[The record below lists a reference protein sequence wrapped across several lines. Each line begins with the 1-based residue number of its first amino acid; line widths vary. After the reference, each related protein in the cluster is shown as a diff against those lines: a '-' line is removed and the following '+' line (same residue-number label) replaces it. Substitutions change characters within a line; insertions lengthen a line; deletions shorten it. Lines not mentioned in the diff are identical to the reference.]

1 MVIAT
6 CDNVPV
12 MVTQPLP
19 LIPVSDLQLG
29 HFVLLDL
36 GWMDHPFPR
45 SSFRITSE
53 RQIETIRALGLT
65 RVRIDPERSDLP
77 LSEATPSAS
86 AAPPA
91 LAQTGAET
99 PADTAAR
106 QRAQA
111 LAEQRRALQRCERQY
126 HEGARRYRSLL
137 DDMERDPAAAGQ
149 QAQALVGT
157 MLSEIQGHGESAIRL
172 LSDVQGERAAQH
184 AMNVTVLALLLGRAL
199 GMDDDELQT
208 LGLAAFVHDI
218 GKTRLP
224 DLVRHKDEAFT
235 AAQLKAYQEH
245 VAHGVGLARAMGL
258 GPAVLQAMAQH
269 HEAADGSGFPRGCRG
284 DEMSRC
290 AHVLALINRYDGLCN
305 PLHPA
310 RALTPHEALS
320 LLFATQKARFDR
332 VTLNAFIRMVGVYP
346 PGCIVQLSDGRYAVV
361 QAVNS
366 ARPLKPRVLVHDPRT
381 PRSEALLLDL
391 QAEPSLSIQR
401 SLRADQLPRAALD
414 YLEPRPR
421 YCYFFERAVRP
432 DDGPT
437 ETAA

>member
-1 MVIAT
+1 MAT
-6 CDNVPV
+6 PS
-12 MVTQPLP
+12 LP
-19 LIPVSDLQLG
+19 LIPVSDLQVG

-36 GWMDHPFPR
+36 GWMEHPFSR
-45 SSFRITSE
+45 NSFRIASE

-65 RVRIDPERSDLP
+65 RVRIDPERSDAPLP
-77 LSEATPSAS
+77 GATSAATDPS
-86 AAPPA
+86 AAPA
-91 LAQTGAET
+91 DRGAET
-99 PADTAAR
+99 AANAAAR

-111 LAEQRRALQRCERQY
+111 LAEQRRALQCCERQY

-137 DDMERDPAAAGQ
+137 DDLERDPVAAGQ
-149 QAQALVGT
+149 QARALVNS
-157 MLSEIQGHGESAIRL
+157 MLTDIQGYGESAIRL
-172 LSDVQGERAAQH
+172 LSDVQGDRAAQH
-184 AMNVTVLALLLGRAL
+184 AMNVAVLSALLGRAL
-199 GMDDDELQT
+199 GMHGEELET

-224 DLVRHKDEAFT
+224 HLVRHKDDAFT
-235 AAQLKAYQEH
+235 ASQLKAYQEH
-245 VAHGVGLARAMGL
+245 VAHGVALARTMGMN
-258 GPAVLQAMAQH
+258 PAVLQAIAQH

-284 DEMSRC
+284 EDMSRC

-305 PLHPA
+305 PLNPA

-320 LLFATQKARFDR
+320 LLFAKYKARFDPL
-332 VTLNAFIRMVGVYP
+332 TLNAFIRMVGVYP
-346 PGCIVQLSDGRYAVV
+346 PGSIVQLSDGRYAVV

-432 DDGPT
+432 DGGPPGAPT
-437 ETAA
+437 

>member
-1 MVIAT
+1 MT
-6 CDNVPV
+6 TPS
-12 MVTQPLP
+12 LP
-19 LIPVSDLQLG
+19 LIPVSDLQVG

-36 GWMDHPFPR
+36 GWMEHPFPR

-53 RQIETIRALGLT
+53 RQIESIRALGLT
-65 RVRIDPERSDLP
+65 RVRIDPERSDTPLP
-77 LSEATPSAS
+77 VVTSGATRQST
-86 AAPPA
+86 AA
-91 LAQTGAET
+91 TDRGAET

-106 QRAQA
+106 LRAQA

-137 DDMERDPAAAGQ
+137 DDLERAPEAAGE
-149 QAQALVGT
+149 QARALVDT
-157 MLSEIQGHGESAIRL
+157 MLTDIQDHGESAIRL
-172 LSDVQGERAAQH
+172 LSDVQGDRAAQH
-184 AMNVTVLALLLGRAL
+184 AMNVTVLAVLLGRAL
-199 GMDDDELQT
+199 GMDGEELQA

-218 GKTRLP
+218 GKSRLP

-284 DEMSRC
+284 EEMSRC
-290 AHVLALINRYDGLCN
+290 AHILALINRYDSLCN
-305 PLHPA
+305 PLNPA

-320 LLFATQKARFDR
+320 LLFAAHKARFDP

-346 PGCIVQLSDGRYAVV
+346 PGCIVQLSDGRFAVV

-391 QAEPSLSIQR
+391 QAESSLSIQR

-421 YCYFFERAVRP
+421 YCYFFERAIRP
-432 DDGPT
+432 DSEPAGTPT
-437 ETAA
+437 

>member
-1 MVIAT
+1 MP
-6 CDNVPV
+6 DPL
-12 MVTQPLP
+12 LP
-19 LIPVSDLQLG
+19 LIPVSDLRVG

-36 GWMDHPFPR
+36 GWMEHPFPR
-45 SSFRITSE
+45 NSFRIGSE

-65 RVRIDPERSDLP
+65 RVRIDPARSDALTP
-77 LSEATPSAS
+77 EAAAHTSGAPGEAAATTTP
-86 AAPPA
+86 AATA
-91 LAQTGAET
+91 ATQA
-99 PADTAAR
+99 PADTAAQ

-126 HEGARRYRSLL
+126 HEGARRYRALL
-137 DDMERDPAAAGQ
+137 DDMEHAPEAAGQ
-149 QAQALVGT
+149 QARALVGA
-157 MLSEIQGHGESAIRL
+157 MLNDIQGHGESAIRL
-172 LSDVQGERAAQH
+172 LSDVQGDRAAQH
-184 AMNVTVLALLLGRAL
+184 AMNVTVLAVLLGRAL
-199 GMDDDELQT
+199 GMDDEELET
-208 LGLAAFVHDI
+208 LGVAAFLHDI

-224 DLVRHKDEAFT
+224 DLVRHKDDAFT
-235 AAQLKAYQEH
+235 AAQLKVYQEH
-245 VAHGVGLARAMGL
+245 VAHGVGLARTMGM
-258 GPAVLQAMAQH
+258 GPAVLQAIAQH

-284 DEMSRC
+284 EDMSRC

-305 PLHPA
+305 PLNPS
-310 RALTPHEALS
+310 RALTPHESLS
-320 LLFATQKARFDR
+320 LLFATQKARFDP

-346 PGCIVQLSDGRYAVV
+346 PGSIVQLSDGRFALV

-432 DDGPT
+432 DSGPAGT
-437 ETAA
+437 PT